1 MSQPTSVPQEPA
13 TRPVAPIP
21 MASRAAG
28 PRRLVL
34 PIIGGLLLAVV
45 GFGAGI
51 AFANATSSPA
61 QAGDRNGFA
70 GNFGPNASAR
80 PRGGFGGGAAGT
92 IASVSSDQLT
102 LTTATGASRLVLLT
116 PSTTVSQVTA
126 TTGSI
131 SSLSAGQT
139 VTIVGSANPDGSVTA
154 TRVIVGDIGSLGFGG
169 GGFGRGGL
177 APSPTP

>member
-1 MSQPTSVPQEPA
+1 MSQPTAVPQEPSA
-13 TRPVAPIP
+13 RPPAPPIP
-21 MASRAAG
+21 LARRAAG
-28 PRRLVL
+28 PRRFAL
-34 PIIGGLLLAVV
+34 PIIGGLLLVIV

-61 QAGDRNGFA
+61 QAAGDRNGFA
-70 GNFGPNASAR
+70 GNFGPNASGR

-92 IASVSSDQLT
+92 VASVSSSQLT
-102 LTTATGASRLVLLT
+102 ITTATGGSRLVLLT
-116 PSTTVSQVTA
+116 PSTTVSQVSA

-131 SSLSAGQT
+131 SSLAAGQT
-139 VTIVGSANPDGSVTA
+139 VAVIGSANPDGSVTA
-154 TRVIVGDIGSLGFGG
+154 TRVIVGDLGSLGL